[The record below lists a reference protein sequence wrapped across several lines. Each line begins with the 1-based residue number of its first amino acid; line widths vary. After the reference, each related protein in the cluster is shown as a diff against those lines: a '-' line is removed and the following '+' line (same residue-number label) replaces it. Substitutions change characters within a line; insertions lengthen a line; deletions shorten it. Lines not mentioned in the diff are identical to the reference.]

1 MIELLPGGQR
11 KERVAWLMRLTEVV
25 MKRKTMISSPTPDG
39 STAIGRSRDGWDVAG
54 GCLQTED
61 V

>member
-11 KERVAWLMRLTEVV
+11 RERAAWLMELTEVV
-25 MKRKTMISSPTPDG
+25 IKRKTMFSSPSPDG
-39 STAIGRSRDGWDVAG
+39 STANGGTRDGWEVAG